1 MLQVANTQPNVDFAV
16 PPGVSMVQ
24 IDETSGGVATPNCP
38 KTLVVTAAF
47 KSGTEPTIPCPI
59 HSPQQQ
65 PMMTTDQFGNP
76 IALNTALPTSTEG
89 AVTTTDTG
97 PPPDSTLTGG
107 VFRTDTA
114 PPPPILG
121 RERERPR
128 PPATD
133 TSTTTTTAPPTN
145 TDTSTTTS
153 PPPQ

>member
-24 IDETSGGVATPNCP
+24 IDETSGGVATANCP
-38 KTLVVTAAF
+38 RNLVVTAAF
-47 KSGTEPTIPCPI
+47 KSGTEPTMPCPI
-59 HSPQQQ
+59 HSPQQSQ

-76 IALNTALPTSTEG
+76 IALDTAQPTSTEG
-89 AVTTTDTG
+89 SVTTTDTG

-107 VFRTDTA
+107 VFRTDTTSTH
-114 PPPPILG
+114 
-121 RERERPR
+121 ERPR

-133 TSTTTTTAPPTN
+133 TSTTTTEPPPPSS

-153 PPPQ
+153 PPPP